1 MLEEIV
7 EVDNT
12 VRCDENDDV
21 TRRMVNSEKVI
32 NVEDASSVKKL
43 TPRHP
48 PYPRTQPVV
57 SLFESNKDGWHARVI
72 INLSMPRTNDS

>member
-1 MLEEIV
+1 MLEEV
-7 EVDNT
+7 EVDNA

-21 TRRMVNSEKVI
+21 TCQMVNSEKVI

-48 PYPRTQPVV
+48 PYPRTQLVV
-57 SLFESNKDGWHARVI
+57 SLFESNKDGWRGRVI
-72 INLSMPRTNDS
+72 INLTMPRTNDN

>member
-1 MLEEIV
+1 MLEEV
-7 EVDNT
+7 FEVDNA
-12 VRCDENDDV
+12 VRYDENDDV
-21 TRRMVNSEKVI
+21 TCRMVNSEKVI

-57 SLFESNKDGWHARVI
+57 SLFESNKDGWHGRVI
-72 INLSMPRTNDS
+72 INLTMSRTNDN